1 MRSASDGNPE
11 SPQRSSDDVERMNSC
26 VTRPT
31 TDLSKDKVPA
41 SLADCG
47 VEEADAEWK
56 EQRDLFLLHPRGFF
70 AYQRPEPLTKSH
82 RAIERVWYLFEGAA
96 MAHGSGLRTSLV
108 QAIF

>member
-1 MRSASDGNPE
+1 MRSASDGNTE

-31 TDLSKDKVPA
+31 CQKIVPA

-47 VEEADAEWK
+47 VDEADAEWK